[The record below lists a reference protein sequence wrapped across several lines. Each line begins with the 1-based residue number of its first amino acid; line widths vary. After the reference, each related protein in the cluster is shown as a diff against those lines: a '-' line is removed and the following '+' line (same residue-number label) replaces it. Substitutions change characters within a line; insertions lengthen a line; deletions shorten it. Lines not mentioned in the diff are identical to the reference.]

1 MLKKIISSLFLMLSF
16 LLVQGQANY
25 FYPNKG
31 NFDASI
37 PTPEQFLGYAIGE
50 QHTRHDR
57 IVAYLKELDR
67 LSDKVSFEIIGETFE
82 RRAQVVAI
90 FSSPENHKLDYN
102 TYPIKQMVLIIRF
115 HWSFIWPIMC
125 MAMSPLQV
133 KQPC

>member
-1 MLKKIISSLFLMLSF
+1 M
-16 LLVQGQANY
+16 LVQGQANY
-25 FYPNKG
+25 FYPHKG

-90 FSSPENHKLDYN
+90 FSSPENHKNLE
-102 TYPIKQMVLIIRF
+102 QIR
-115 HWSFIWPIMC
+115 
-125 MAMSPLQV
+125 LQHLSN
-133 KQPC
+133 QINGTNN